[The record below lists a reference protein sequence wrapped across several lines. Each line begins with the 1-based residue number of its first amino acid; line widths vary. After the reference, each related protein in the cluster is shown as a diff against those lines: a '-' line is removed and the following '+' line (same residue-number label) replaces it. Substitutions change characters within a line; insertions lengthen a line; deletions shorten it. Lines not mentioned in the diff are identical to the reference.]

1 MAIFGA
7 QVFTSPTNPVNFDGG
22 RVLGSNSA
30 VFTAGDPV
38 TIDASGTLI
47 VTTATTPI
55 YGVVQKTQTMSSTN
69 ATVAF
74 VRPVCIPVDQNYE
87 FLMGTNADLTNTGAT
102 TSVGTF
108 YKLTGTTGAVLVDV
122 TSGAMTGVARVVV
135 CTKVDPQYLGGT
147 GAGSGL
153 RQGLFK
159 FVRVT
164 NPLDGV
170 LGV

>member
-1 MAIFGA
+1 MATLYGA
-7 QVFTSPTNPVNFDGG
+7 TVQTSPVNPVNFDGG
-22 RVLGSNSA
+22 RVVGSNSA
-30 VFTAGDPV
+30 VFTANDPV

-47 VTTATTPI
+47 VSTATTPI
-55 YGVVQKTQTMSSTN
+55 YGVIQKTQTMTSTN
-69 ATVAF
+69 ATVAK
-74 VRPVCIPVDQNYE
+74 VLPVCIPVDQSYE
-87 FLMGTNADLTNTGAT
+87 FLMGTNSDLAI

-108 YKLTGTTGAVLVDV
+108 YKLTGTTGVVQVDV

-135 CTKVDPQYLGGT
+135 CTQVDPNAVGGT

-164 NPLDGV
+164 NPLDGI